1 MAVVAFLDLKS
12 KFLGMNTTSPIVL
25 NLNITGQ
32 LTIDP
37 KELERLISGLQ
48 IQTPVPN
55 QPSMSSIA
63 TTDKKLLTRL
73 TYNTKE
79 TAELLGTS
87 TKTVYRLI
95 ERGLLK
101 SSSALRHKRIAR
113 TEIERFLKETT
124 VSKY

>member
-1 MAVVAFLDLKS
+1 
-12 KFLGMNTTSPIVL
+12 MNTTSPITL
-25 NLNITGQ
+25 NLNISGQ

-37 KELERLISGLQ
+37 QNLERLISGLQ

-55 QPSMSSIA
+55 QSSVPA
-63 TTDKKLLTRL
+63 TTTTDKKLPLRL
-73 TYNTKE
+73 AYSTNE

-87 TKTVYRLI
+87 TKTIYRLI

-113 TEIERFLKETT
+113 IEIERFLKETT
-124 VSKY
+124 MSEY